1 MKDPTKAIVLSCVF
15 GSTLSKYAAASS
27 KAFTQNNTAS
37 TCPARAVNYLTHSL
51 VQQCHTSAWKSTQNS
66 TAGAAPSS
74 SSNAQYT
81 TGQTP
86 LSTASDALVAA
97 ESAKIITITAHSPE
111 STVDSLS
118 AAKASDSPNT
128 GQDAISP
135 SQTSGESDS
144 PPTETDVESPL
155 ESGNFLSFE
164 EWKKQNLAKHGQS
177 GDHIG
182 RGRQYPETRKRPSNL
197 NTALD
202 SLDDDAEIELN
213 FPGFIPE
220 MPNSD
225 QSVHLEP
232 TKEQVPVTA
241 METSDG
247 PPRAISRSKDAG
259 KTCKERFNYAS
270 FDCAANVL
278 KWNAQASG
286 QSSVLVENKD
296 SYMLNQCSA
305 ENKFII
311 LELCDDIAIDTI
323 VLANYEFFS
332 SIFRSFRVSVSD
344 RYPVKLDKW
353 KTIGTYEARNS
364 REVQAFLV
372 ENPIIWARYLRIEF
386 LTHYGNEFYC
396 PISLVRVHGTTML
409 EDYKRHEDAARA
421 EEEGEEEGFPEID
434 EAAASRGEILSP
446 EAVADAVRTDST
458 AEKEDNI
465 STSTSIER
473 PSEPS
478 APNGTVSDVGSTD
491 NLTQAG
497 LTTPN
502 HQTQYLSG
510 NATESLVVSPSLCPA
525 PGSTSSESTKST
537 TTTSATSTSHHDQ
550 SDTERQENSPSS
562 PRKLQNTSVT
572 QSTTSQGQTTSNSD
586 RTRPMSTKPTNKT
599 SSINSDTNRTAGS
612 ATQPSPANPTIQESF
627 FKSVQKRL
635 QMLESNSSLSLQY
648 IEDQSRILRDAFT
661 KVEQRQLAKTTSF
674 IDYLNGTVLSE
685 LRDFRQQY
693 DQIWQSTVIELEGQR
708 QQYQR
713 DMTAMSARLGMLA
726 EEVVFQKRLSILQ
739 SILVLLCLGLVL
751 FSRGGVANYLE
762 LPIVQNVMGR
772 SQSFRFGSG
781 MADSPIDSPLAT
793 RPGSAFRSLKPS
805 FSSLKSHSRTT
816 SSDSRQLSSSPAA
829 DLTSTQ
835 RQAEV
840 QPEGQPSGNE
850 PSGEDVNEEKDPSP
864 SPSLSALQR
873 PGTSPAALPSGTQSI
888 ESSLAS
894 RKWDADLLGS
904 AYLQSER
911 DAQEA
916 GLMNGGY
923 VEDPPE
929 DFELESRGRS
939 HTVRQRSSKYNLPV
953 TTVS

>member
-1 MKDPTKAIVLSCVF
+1 MKDPTRVILLSCAF
-15 GSTLSKYAAASS
+15 GGTLLKHASALSKTS
-27 KAFTQNNTAS
+27 TQSNTAS

-51 VQQCHTSAWKSTQNS
+51 VQQCHTSTWKSTQNS
-66 TAGAAPSS
+66 TLGAPSS
-74 SSNAQYT
+74 SSNAQYAS
-81 TGQTP
+81 GQTP

-97 ESAKIITITAHSPE
+97 EPAKIITITAHSPE
-111 STVDSLS
+111 TTVDSSL
-118 AAKASDSPNT
+118 AAKASESSNI
-128 GQDAISP
+128 GQDATSS
-135 SQTSGESDS
+135 SQATGESDS
-144 PPTETDVESPL
+144 SPTETDAESPL

-164 EWKKQNLAKHGQS
+164 EWKKQNLANHGQS

-182 RGRQYPETRKRPSNL
+182 RGRQYPETRKRPSTL

-213 FPGFIPE
+213 FPGFTPE

-232 TKEQVPVTA
+232 TNNQATASA
-241 METSDG
+241 MEPSDG

-278 KWNAQASG
+278 KWNPQASG
-286 QSSVLVENKD
+286 PSSVLVENKD

-344 RYPVKLDKW
+344 RYPAKLDKW

-421 EEEGEEEGFPEID
+421 EEEGEEEASHEID

-446 EAVADAVRTDST
+446 EAVADAVRTDLA
-458 AEKEDNI
+458 AEKEDDI
-465 STSTSIER
+465 STSTSIE
-473 PSEPS
+473 PLSEPS
-478 APNGTVSDVGSTD
+478 ALNGTVPDVGSTD
-491 NLTQAG
+491 NLTMASP
-497 LTTPN
+497 TTPN
-502 HQTQYLSG
+502 HQTQYLSR
-510 NATESLVVSPSLCPA
+510 NATESLVASPSLCPA
-525 PGSTSSESTKST
+525 PTSVSSESIKYT
-537 TTTSATSTSHHDQ
+537 TTTSATSTSYHDQ
-550 SDTERQENSPSS
+550 SDAVKQENSPSS
-562 PRKLQNTSVT
+562 SRKSQNTSVIH
-572 QSTTSQGQTTSNSD
+572 STPSQGQTTGSSD
-586 RTRPMSTKPTNKT
+586 KTKPVSTRTTNKT
-599 SSINSDTNRTAGS
+599 SAINYDTNRTAGS

-674 IDYLNGTVLSE
+674 IDYLNSTVLSE

-713 DMTAMSARLGMLA
+713 DMTAMNARLGMLA

-781 MADSPIDSPLAT
+781 LVDTPIDSPLAT

-805 FSSLKSHSRTT
+805 LSSLRSHSRTT
-816 SSDSRQLSSSPAA
+816 SSDSRQLSSCPAT
-829 DLTSTQ
+829 DFTSTA
-835 RQAEV
+835 RQSEAR
-840 QPEGQPSGNE
+840 PEAQSSGRE
-850 PSGEDVNEEKDPSP
+850 PSEESVDEKRDPSP

-888 ESSLAS
+888 DSSLAP
-894 RKWDADLLGS
+894 RKWDADRAEGVF
-904 AYLQSER
+904 LQSEL
-911 DAQEA
+911 DGQQD
-916 GLMNGGY
+916 GLMNGVY
-923 VEDPPE
+923 IEDPPE

-939 HTVRQRSSKYNLPV
+939 NTIRQHSNKYNLPV